1 MAVRPRPRRRFSPLT
16 RRILFLNTVPL
27 LLLAVGVLYLDDFRR
42 GLIAAEIQA
51 LTTQSRI
58 IAAALGEAAVSV
70 ADPDDDEPDDR
81 LAPDSSRQILRRLV
95 EPARVRARLFDYNGA
110 LMADTRVLGSGSF
123 AVEVELLPP
132 PGPAPD
138 FALRAVDAIADF
150 LSGGLAPTE
159 FDVPLYRERPESS
172 ARDYEEAQA
181 ALGGETASAL
191 RRGSDGALSISVAA
205 PVQRFRQVLGA
216 VMLTADGRNVE
227 ASLRAVRR
235 DILRLTAAMLAITVL
250 LSLYLAGTIARP
262 VRRLAR
268 AAERVRVGGG
278 RSIGATLGAG
288 TGLASAIPDLSRRG
302 DEIGD
307 LSASLRAMT
316 EALAKR
322 LDAIDRFAADVAHE
336 LKNPLTSLRSAVETL
351 PLAKTE
357 TSRGRLLEVI
367 QHDVRRLD
375 RLITDI
381 SDASR
386 LDAELQRQES
396 SQVDLSKLLGTL
408 VTIANEVRKEGQV
421 PVRLQFEG
429 GKPSDFVVPGHD
441 GRISQ
446 VVTNL
451 IDNARSFSPADGEV
465 RVTARQ
471 LKGMIEILVEDD
483 GPGIREDA
491 LERIFERFYTDRPHQ
506 DYGQN
511 SGLGLSISKQ
521 IVEAHGGTIR
531 AENRPGRTDED
542 GQPAPAGARFVVRL
556 PSV

>member
-1 MAVRPRPRRRFSPLT
+1 MAARPRPRRRFSPLT

-81 LAPDSSRQILRRLV
+81 LAPDTSRQVLRRLV

-132 PGPAPD
+132 PGPAAD
-138 FALRAVDAIADF
+138 FAQRAVDAVADF

-159 FDVPLYRERPESS
+159 FDVPIYRERSESS

-191 RRGSDGALSISVAA
+191 RRGSDGVLSISVAA

-216 VMLTADGRNVE
+216 VMLTADGRSVE

-235 DILRLTAAMLAITVL
+235 DILRLTAATLAITVL

-268 AAERVRVGGG
+268 AAERVRTGGG
-278 RSIGATLGAG
+278 RAGLGGTLGAG

-307 LSASLRAMT
+307 LSVSLRAMT

-336 LKNPLTSLRSAVETL
+336 LKNPLTSLKSAVETAARVPDPAVREKL
-351 PLAKTE
+351 MAIVLD
-357 TSRGRLLEVI
+357 
-367 QHDVRRLD
+367 DVARLD

-381 SDASR
+381 SGASR
-386 LDAELQRQES
+386 LDAELSRAEAEPVDVAELLDGLCAALGAVAKDGQAKPFYEGPPDFGLVVSGVADRLT
-396 SQVDLSKLLGTL
+396 QVFRNVIG
-408 VTIANEVRKEGQV
+408 
-421 PVRLQFEG
+421 
-429 GKPSDFVVPGHD
+429 
-441 GRISQ
+441 
-446 VVTNL
+446 
-451 IDNARSFSPADGEV
+451 NAQSFSPPGGEIRV
-465 RVTARQ
+465 RASRDKDRIVVR
-471 LKGMIEILVEDD
+471 IDD
-483 GPGIREDA
+483 EGPGIPEDKLDA
-491 LERIFERFYTDRPHQ
+491 IFDRFYSERPAGEKFGTH
-506 DYGQN
+506 
-511 SGLGLSISKQ
+511 SGLGLSISRQ
-521 IVEAHGGTIR
+521 IVEAHGGTIE
-531 AENRPGRTDED
+531 ASNRLETS
-542 GQPAPAGARFVVRL
+542 GARFTIRL
-556 PSV
+556 PAA

>member
-70 ADPDDDEPDDR
+70 ADPEDDEPDDR
-81 LAPDSSRQILRRLV
+81 LAPDSSRQVLRRLV

-138 FALRAVDAIADF
+138 LAQRTVDAIADF
-150 LSGGLAPTE
+150 LSGGLAPAE
-159 FDVPLYRERPESS
+159 FDVPLYRERPEAT
-172 ARDYEEAQA
+172 ARDYEEALA

-191 RRGSDGALSISVAA
+191 RRGGDGVLTISVAA

-216 VMLTADGRNVE
+216 VMLTADGRSVE

-235 DILRLTAAMLAITVL
+235 DILRLTAATLAITVL

-268 AAERVRVGGG
+268 AAERVRSGGG
-278 RSIGATLGAG
+278 RAIGGTLGAG
-288 TGLASAIPDLSRRG
+288 TGLATAIPDLSRRG

-307 LSASLRAMT
+307 LSASMRAMT

-336 LKNPLTSLRSAVETL
+336 LKNPLTSLKSAVETAARVPDPAVREKL
-351 PLAKTE
+351 MAIVLD
-357 TSRGRLLEVI
+357 
-367 QHDVRRLD
+367 DVARLD

-381 SDASR
+381 SGASR
-386 LDAELQRQES
+386 LDAELSRAEAEP
-396 SQVDLSKLLGTL
+396 VDVAELLDGLCGALTA
-408 VTIANEVRKEGQV
+408 VAKEGQARPIYEGPRDFGLV
-421 PVRLQFEG
+421 VSGVADRL
-429 GKPSDFVVPGHD
+429 
-441 GRISQ
+441 SQ
-446 VVTNL
+446 VFRNV
-451 IDNARSFSPADGEV
+451 IANAQSFSPPGGEIRVHAARDKDRVVV
-465 RVTARQ
+465 R
-471 LKGMIEILVEDD
+471 IDD
-483 GPGIREDA
+483 EGPGIPEDK
-491 LERIFERFYTDRPHQ
+491 LEAIFDRFYSERPAGEKFGTH
-506 DYGQN
+506 
-511 SGLGLSISKQ
+511 SGLGLSISRQ
-521 IVEAHGGTIR
+521 IVEAHGGTIE
-531 AENRPGRTDED
+531 ASNRLDSR
-542 GQPAPAGARFVVRL
+542 GARFTIRL
-556 PSV
+556 PAA